1 VPRPQIEKMSDFDDE
16 IGEAYLMAS
25 DGDGSFGPEVAG
37 LTPTQLKSA
46 LRRITSTH
54 VGKALILTCGSA
66 YKNKVR
72 NFLAHSF
79 IHQHVLVDSHTH
91 THLIFP
97 GHPTTSG
104 RCRCILA
111 VANRRKT
118 DPWDHREIQRLC

>member
-1 VPRPQIEKMSDFDDE
+1 MSDFDDE

-72 NFLAHSF
+72 SIMCTHSSINMF
-79 IHQHVLVDSHTH
+79 WWIHTH
-91 THLIFP
+91 THI
-97 GHPTTSG
+97 
-104 RCRCILA
+104 
-111 VANRRKT
+111 
-118 DPWDHREIQRLC
+118 